1 MKALELFKAM
11 QKNERVPTVPATK
24 TERVQRQTTNGGAV
38 PAVPSVPSENDNVCF
53 NSAELKDSI
62 VYDNS
67 PLDDYDP
74 MIGIATWW
82 DKND

>member
-1 MKALELFKAM
+1 MKALELFRAM
-11 QKNERVPTVPATK
+11 QKNELVPNVPATK
-24 TERVQRQTTNGGAV
+24 TERVQLQTMNSAAV
-38 PAVPSVPSENDNVCF
+38 PAVPNVPSENDNVCF
-53 NSAELKDSI
+53 NSTELKDSI
-62 VYDNS
+62 VYDNN

>member
-1 MKALELFKAM
+1 MKALELFRAM
-11 QKNERVPTVPATK
+11 QKTERVPAVPTTK
-24 TERVQRQTTNGGAV
+24 TERVQRQTTNNAAV

-67 PLDDYDP
+67 SLDDYDP